1 MSWPVSNEYIYKIC
15 KAREMHRHYI
25 QADTLLF
32 ICYCWRSKFKM
43 KIDMKMYFRY
53 KLFCSPWSY
62 FWCMAVAWYERAP
75 NISCPDKSDCDVSSI
90 VIIIKKNE
98 EVELGKTRIP

>member
-1 MSWPVSNEYIYKIC
+1 MSWPVSNEYIYEIC

-43 KIDMKMYFRY
+43 KIDMKIY
-53 KLFCSPWSY
+53 LTSY
-62 FWCMAVAWYERAP
+62 FVLLKAAFGAWQLHDMCVHLIFP
-75 NISCPDKSDCDVSSI
+75 VSISQTVM
-90 VIIIKKNE
+90 
-98 EVELGKTRIP
+98 